1 VGTVDLEDP
10 ATWIGTLDRSPCGTG
25 TSARMAGLHARGE
38 LAIGEDFVHESIIG
52 TTFTGR
58 LRGETRVGDRSAVLP
73 SISGRGW
80 VTGFSQYV
88 LDDDDPFPVGYTL
101 ADLWGPE

>member
-1 VGTVDLEDP
+1 
-10 ATWIGTLDRSPCGTG
+10 
-25 TSARMAGLHARGE
+25 
-38 LAIGEDFVHESIIG
+38 
-52 TTFTGR
+52 
-58 LRGETRVGDRSAVLP
+58 VLP

-80 VTGFSQYV
+80 VTGFNQYV